1 MIDYFTHFIY
11 IQFHLF
17 RRNDAA
23 AENHRADFADKRTD
37 FLRIHSR
44 LLRNPAERAFIVRHF
59 LYIHL
64 NLSSQFFRKVDK
76 LLMDQVCMIF
86 LLIIQSPYQ
95 FGKLKGFVFR
105 FADNRYYTLPSPCR
119 KYHKQQY
126 GNHRQ
131 IQRPAKRLPGKKVTE
146 RRLLRFRRLFDISF
160 GTDNRKLA
168 HLR

>member
-23 AENHRADFADKRTD
+23 AVNHRADFADKRTD

-95 FGKLKGFVFR
+95 FGKLKGFVSGSR
-105 FADNRYYTLPSPCR
+105 ITGITRCRLRTVNIINSNMAIIVRYNAQRSGCR
-119 KYHKQQY
+119 
-126 GNHRQ
+126 
-131 IQRPAKRLPGKKVTE
+131 E
-146 RRLLRFRRLFDISF
+146 RR
-160 GTDNRKLA
+160 
-168 HLR
+168 

>member
-23 AENHRADFADKRTD
+23 AVNHRADFADKRTD

-95 FGKLKGFVFR
+95 FGKLEDLFSGSRITGITRCRLRAVNIINSSM
-105 FADNRYYTLPSPCR
+105 AIIVRYNAQRSGCR
-119 KYHKQQY
+119 
-126 GNHRQ
+126 
-131 IQRPAKRLPGKKVTE
+131 E
-146 RRLLRFRRLFDISF
+146 RR
-160 GTDNRKLA
+160 
-168 HLR
+168 

>member
-23 AENHRADFADKRTD
+23 AVNHRADFADKRTD

-95 FGKLKGFVFR
+95 FGKLEICF
-105 FADNRYYTLPSPCR
+105 
-119 KYHKQQY
+119 
-126 GNHRQ
+126 
-131 IQRPAKRLPGKKVTE
+131 PARG
-146 RRLLRFRRLFDISF
+146 
-160 GTDNRKLA
+160 
-168 HLR
+168 